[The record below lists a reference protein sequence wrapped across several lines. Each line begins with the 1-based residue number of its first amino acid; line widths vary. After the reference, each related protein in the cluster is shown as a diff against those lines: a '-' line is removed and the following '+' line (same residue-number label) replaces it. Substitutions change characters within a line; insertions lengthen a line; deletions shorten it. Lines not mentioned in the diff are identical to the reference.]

1 MKYRYTGRIASAFA
15 FVSLAVHRGIFTE
28 SFSCQNRV
36 SDRNSLSALHGM
48 QRVRLRATPT
58 LPENNSVPRD
68 IDGYPRNETRV
79 SDDDASLKNTPVG
92 EASETFFGGIF
103 PTSTRENE
111 RSVAIFL
118 LNAVAIIWGTQHAV
132 IKMVV
137 TDSSAAPF
145 TLLRFALAA
154 LIAAP
159 YTPGVFARK
168 GTGDGSREDQTSTA
182 WRWGAEMG
190 AWMFLGFA
198 FQAIGLETTTA
209 QRSGFL
215 LYLNVKFVPLFSR
228 VFLGRP
234 ISVPTWISAFA
245 AFCGTALLATD
256 GQSIGFNAGDIWSI
270 AAAAAS
276 AMYIIRLEKATAEV
290 QDAAQLNAACL
301 WVVATLAAVWTFSGA
316 FQDETSASVTL
327 EQLSSI
333 ATSHPLELLYLGGV
347 TTTLA
352 NYIQSKG
359 QQYVSPERASIFY
372 SLDPV
377 YGAFFAWLLLGED
390 IGGIQSLAGAS
401 LITVAAATNAF
412 LDFGKSSETSRQSD

>member
-1 MKYRYTGRIASAFA
+1 
-15 FVSLAVHRGIFTE
+15 
-28 SFSCQNRV
+28 
-36 SDRNSLSALHGM
+36 M

-118 LNAVAIIWGTQHAV
+118 LNAVAIIWGTQVNDSSLAFTLPCDDILLGIRLLISCSQHAV

-228 VFLGRP
+228 VLLGRP

>member
-1 MKYRYTGRIASAFA
+1 
-15 FVSLAVHRGIFTE
+15 
-28 SFSCQNRV
+28 
-36 SDRNSLSALHGM
+36 
-48 QRVRLRATPT
+48 
-58 LPENNSVPRD
+58 
-68 IDGYPRNETRV
+68 
-79 SDDDASLKNTPVG
+79 
-92 EASETFFGGIF
+92 
-103 PTSTRENE
+103 
-111 RSVAIFL
+111 
-118 LNAVAIIWGTQHAV
+118 
-132 IKMVV
+132 MVV
-137 TDSSAAPF
+137 SDSSAAPF
-145 TLLRFALAA
+145 TLLRFSFAA

-159 YTPGVFARK
+159 YTPGLSLRK
-168 GTGDGSREDQTSTA
+168 ANIGDVNKENQTSTA

-190 AWMFLGFA
+190 GWMFLGFA

-209 QRSGFL
+209 LRSGFL

-228 VFLGRP
+228 VLLGRP

-256 GQSIGFNAGDIWSI
+256 GQSIGFNVGDLWSI

-276 AMYIIRLEKATAEV
+276 AMYILRLEKAAATV

-301 WVVATLAAVWTFSGA
+301 WVVATLAAIWTFSGWTFSGG
-316 FQDETSASVTL
+316 FQGGMNVGATI

-333 ATSHPLELLYLGGV
+333 ATSHPIELLYLGGV

-352 NYIQSKG
+352 NYMQSKG

-377 YGAFFAWLLLGED
+377 YGAFFSWLLLGEN
-390 IGGIQSLAGAS
+390 IGGIQSLLGAS

-412 LDFGKSSETSRQSD
+412 LDFGKGGEPSRQSD